1 MDSHDAFTH
10 VRIARISL
18 ASARISSGAS
28 PPKSIVKLFRCQNLH
43 FLLGWFP
50 HSLSY
55 YWKDTRLTVYIWQPF
70 EARIIWTCRSGLQ
83 IKY

>member
-28 PPKSIVKLFRCQNLH
+28 PPKSIVELFRCQNLH

-50 HSLSY
+50 QTIVVHPLCTESHLMF
-55 YWKDTRLTVYIWQPF
+55 Q
-70 EARIIWTCRSGLQ
+70 A
-83 IKY
+83 